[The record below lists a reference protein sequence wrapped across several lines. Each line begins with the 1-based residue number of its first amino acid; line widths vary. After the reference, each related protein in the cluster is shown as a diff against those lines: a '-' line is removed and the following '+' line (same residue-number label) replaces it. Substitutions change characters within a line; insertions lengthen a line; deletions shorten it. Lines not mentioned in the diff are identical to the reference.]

1 MTSLIKVVYVLIVLS
16 IAADLINLRGDWFKQ
31 NGDEISMH
39 SSSLLLPGAYGWIG
53 PVGRVV
59 GKAISKSAARAAKKK
74 AKNQARVQGEA
85 RKKARK
91 TQGGQGKWHTLVVA
105 TKMYAIAKV

>member
-16 IAADLINLRGDWFKQ
+16 IAADLINLRGDWLKQ

-39 SSSLLLPGAYGWIG
+39 SSSLLLPGAHGWIG
-53 PVGRVV
+53 PAVR
-59 GKAISKSAARAAKKK
+59 AISKSAARAAKKK

-85 RKKARK
+85 RNKARK
-91 TQGGQGKWHTLVVA
+91 TQGGSGK
-105 TKMYAIAKV
+105 